1 MIQIFNR
8 IRFASVALVF
18 ASVATDATSA
28 FASAAVFPLGE
39 TASDANRWVAP
50 NPMRNGLGIIFEIK
64 TAAEKSFS
72 PWLMRKK

>member
-8 IRFASVALVF
+8 ISFASVALVF

-39 TASDANRWVAP
+39 TASDANRWVAAETAA
-50 NPMRNGLGIIFEIK
+50 NGLGIIFEIK
-64 TAAEKSFS
+64 TDA
-72 PWLMRKK
+72 KKFPSLG